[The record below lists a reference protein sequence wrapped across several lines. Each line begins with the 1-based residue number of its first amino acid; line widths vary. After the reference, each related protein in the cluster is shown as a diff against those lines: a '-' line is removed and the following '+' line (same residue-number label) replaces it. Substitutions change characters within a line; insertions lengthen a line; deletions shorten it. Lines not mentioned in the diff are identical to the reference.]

1 MQSGNGNATLKH
13 PALSIYTIGIASLV
27 LEGRII
33 STDEDDE
40 GFKVSTVQTAEV
52 IDSNDGDDV
61 NDVNDVND
69 VDDVE
74 TEDSSDEN
82 PVSKTS
88 VMQRISE
95 KLWSLRQIPGVNSE
109 IIETSIAIPLQ
120 SHDDTYEHYHSRPL
134 NANFNRNLTRLTMPT
149 APPSPPT
156 SSSAT
161 SVLHDIDVDWNDTSI
176 LYNGLEKIQ
185 MPTSP
190 IKLQSQHSFRNT
202 SNPMARHHEQV
213 LKMYKNKEKCGN
225 GSSSSPSKPKQGPH
239 CEQFLKNICVIK
251 VEPVDDIDHVCNH
264 ISSYVSNLPVNFPN
278 DPCSS

>member
-33 STDEDDE
+33 ATDEDDE
-40 GFKVSTVQTAEV
+40 GFKVSSGQTAGGVNEV
-52 IDSNDGDDV
+52 GTGSSSGGG
-61 NDVNDVND
+61 
-69 VDDVE
+69 E
-74 TEDSSDEN
+74 T
-82 PVSKTS
+82 PVSRNS

-120 SHDDTYEHYHSRPL
+120 SHDDNYEHYHSRPL
-134 NANFNRNLTRLTMPT
+134 NANFQTRTNLTRLTMPT
-149 APPSPPT
+149 APLSPLPPT

-213 LKMYKNKEKCGN
+213 LKMYKNKEKCPN
-225 GSSSSPSKPKQGPH
+225 GSSTSSSQSNKPKQGPH

-251 VEPVDDIDHVCNH
+251 VEPADDIDHVCNH
-264 ISSYVSNLPVNFPN
+264 ISSYVSLLNLN
-278 DPCSS
+278 

>member
-40 GFKVSTVQTAEV
+40 GFKVSSGQTA
-52 IDSNDGDDV
+52 GDI
-61 NDVNDVND
+61 N
-69 VDDVE
+69 DVE
-74 TEDSSDEN
+74 TGSSSDET
-82 PVSKTS
+82 PVSRNS

-95 KLWSLRQIPGVNSE
+95 KLWSLRQIPGVNNE

-134 NANFNRNLTRLTMPT
+134 NANFQRNLTRLTMPT
-149 APPSPPT
+149 APPPS

-213 LKMYKNKEKCGN
+213 LKMYKNKEKCAN
-225 GSSSSPSKPKQGPH
+225 GSSSSMSSTSTSQSKPKQGPH

-251 VEPVDDIDHVCNH
+251 VEPAEDIDHVCNH
-264 ISSYVSNLPVNFPN
+264 ISSYVSTLTVNFLN
-278 DPCSS
+278 NPCSSYFFTPSLH

>member
-1 MQSGNGNATLKH
+1 MQCGNGNATLKH

-40 GFKVSTVQTAEV
+40 GFKVSTVQTANV
-52 IDSNDGDDV
+52 NDG
-61 NDVNDVND
+61 NGGN
-69 VDDVE
+69 DVE
-74 TEDSSDEN
+74 TGSSSDEH
-82 PVSKTS
+82 PVSRTS

-95 KLWSLRQIPGVNSE
+95 KLWSLRQIPGVNNE

-134 NANFNRNLTRLTMPT
+134 NANFQRNLTRLTMPT

-202 SNPMARHHEQV
+202 SHPMARHHEQV

-225 GSSSSPSKPKQGPH
+225 GSSSSSPSKPKQGPH

-251 VEPVDDIDHVCNH
+251 VEPADDIDHVCNH
-264 ISSYVSNLPVNFPN
+264 ISSYVSLLP
-278 DPCSS
+278 